1 MKKYADQFE
10 LKWGFPHCFGAI
22 DGKHITMVA
31 PENCGSLYYNYKG
44 THSIVLM
51 GVADANYKLIYVDVG
66 CNGRISDGGVF
77 TNCSLHDALESKQLP
92 LPEPEALPQR
102 CLPVPY
108 IMVADDAFAMT
119 SYILKPYGYRNQPAP
134 NRIFNYRLSRA
145 RRIIENVFGIMSGKF
160 RVIRKP
166 INLAPN
172 KVIDVTLAICALH
185 NFLMCTSKNYLIPG
199 SVDFED
205 SNTHEIVNGEWRNE
219 PPPQGSLFPLE
230 RGQQRNYAIS
240 QKDVRD
246 EFREY
251 FMTTAG
257 EVQWQYRL
265 IA

>member
-1 MKKYADQFE
+1 
-10 LKWGFPHCFGAI
+10 
-22 DGKHITMVA
+22 MVA
-31 PENCGSLYYNYKG
+31 PANYGSLYYNYKH

-51 GVADANYKLIYVDVG
+51 GVADANYKLIYVDAG

-77 TNCSLHDALESKQLP
+77 TNCSLHDAFESKQLP

-119 SYILKPYGYRNQPAP
+119 SYMLKPYGYRNQPAP

-145 RRIIENVFGIMSGKF
+145 RRIIENVFGIMSSKF
-160 RVIRKP
+160 RVLRKP

-172 KVIDVTLAICALH
+172 KVKDVTLAICALH
-185 NFLMCTSKNYLIPG
+185 NFLISTTKYYLCPG
-199 SVDFED
+199 LVDFED
-205 SNTHEIVNGEWRNE
+205 PSTHEIVNGEWRNE
-219 PPPQGSLFPLE
+219 PPPEGSLFPIQ
-230 RGQQRNYAIS
+230 RGQQRNYSVS